1 MWPRWT
7 QSCPTD
13 QAAYVATCS
22 LWNSWYSSVDD
33 LQRKVCKNV
42 GGLNI
47 THQAVFIA
55 TCFHEISLCRWPLGH
70 INLLVN
76 QRGDNTVSNSKWV
89 KMYIF
94 EMLKNVWSTLAGLEP
109 AISGVGNRRLIH
121 LATGPLLSP
130 NQAGSLSTTKIST
143 LGYSAF
149 WDLVCQNLHSKSG
162 VLPVIWERMP
172 RLISSN
178 RNLFK
183 PLRSTS

>member
-1 MWPRWT
+1 M
-7 QSCPTD
+7 
-13 QAAYVATCS
+13 
-22 LWNSWYSSVDD
+22 
-33 LQRKVCKNV
+33 
-42 GGLNI
+42 
-47 THQAVFIA
+47 
-55 TCFHEISLCRWPLGH
+55 
-70 INLLVN
+70 
-76 QRGDNTVSNSKWV
+76 

-162 VLPVIWERMP
+162 VLPVIWERV
-172 RLISSN
+172 RNHLSHLILFFFRGNTITVNVVDRS
-178 RNLFK
+178 RNWTLMMGCGDWCVHYSKIERCGACTKGWFDLGGPAWRK
-183 PLRSTS
+183 LTGGELPGHIRGVKSK